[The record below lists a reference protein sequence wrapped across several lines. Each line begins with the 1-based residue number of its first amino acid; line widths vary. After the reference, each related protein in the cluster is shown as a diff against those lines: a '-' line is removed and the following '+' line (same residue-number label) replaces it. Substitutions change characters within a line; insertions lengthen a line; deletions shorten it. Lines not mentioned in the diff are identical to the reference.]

1 MSISMTEFAIDRIS
15 VMIDRNQMNRETAY
29 LRIILRYV

>member
-15 VMIDRNQMNRETAY
+15 AMIDRNQMNRETAY
-29 LRIILRYV
+29 LRMILRYV